1 MAERPRSDTCE
12 NERVECWSDLPAEL
26 LQSIVKRL
34 DAKVDVSRSRAV
46 CKSWRF
52 SIPPLNGNSPPIKV
66 HFSYTIRRRERR
78 IKKTILPLRM
88 RVVYH
93 VAPQSPASN
102 SRGWLVKVTE
112 SEKTWQKPLIMLHP
126 LSGSPFPKG
135 PLAVSLNSDF
145 PALMMIA
152 GGKLYHCKLGIDGE
166 IPKCKEIK
174 SLTSPVNYGD
184 VICHDGKFYAVSLDG
199 RTIVVDSSLT
209 AKMIATPIS
218 APVIWRNIP
227 IGIRKRYLVES
238 FGELLLVIYLAS
250 RTEYRHLSEVG
261 VAFEI
266 FKLNA
271 DEKQWVEMTTLD
283 DRILFV
289 GEDSRFSVLA
299 RDFPGCK
306 GNCIYFYDPCPVN
319 CKYHATKIQQHWSVR
334 HW

>member
-1 MAERPRSDTCE
+1 MGILHLSKYISVILTGEE
-12 NERVECWSDLPAEL
+12 NVVLR
-26 LQSIVKRL
+26 
-34 DAKVDVSRSRAV
+34 
-46 CKSWRF
+46 
-52 SIPPLNGNSPPIKV
+52 
-66 HFSYTIRRRERR
+66 
-78 IKKTILPLRM
+78 KTILPLRM

-135 PLAVSLNSDF
+135 PVPNPLLPKELNLNDFRVSELSKTYHSPCAYQLAVSLNSDF
-145 PALMMIA
+145 PALMMIG
-152 GGKLYHCKLGIDGE
+152 GGKLYHCKLGVDGE

-174 SLTSPVNYGD
+174 SLTSSVNYGD

-250 RTEYRHLSEVG
+250 TTECRHLSEVG